1 MGAQTGPHQEERR
14 LTVRGWLEHRSHLQS
29 FAGPIRQGWTLATI
43 VDLLNSG
50 QAEQAKATALLAIA
64 ALDQSAIDNGNWLLA
79 AEFSMDHQPPFASFQ
94 RPRTLDNLEAK
105 QTRIVDPRWISL
117 FMARI
122 RERDAFHIR
131 QSSTSPGGEEEVSP
145 GEESPAA
152 AGTMGESRL
161 ADLRKGPEKARRRR
175 RTVPSEASPRVAAL
189 FELLRCSG
197 GAACRAAALLPGAA

>member
-1 MGAQTGPHQEERR
+1 MMEDFVGAQTGPHQEERR

-131 QSSTSPGGEEEVSP
+131 QSSTSPGGQP
-145 GEESPAA
+145 G
-152 AGTMGESRL
+152 GGESGGGGNDGGKPPR
-161 ADLRKGPEKARRRR
+161 RPQKGSGKGKEK
-175 RTVPSEASPRVAAL
+175 EKD
-189 FELLRCSG
+189 
-197 GAACRAAALLPGAA
+197 GAK

>member
-64 ALDQSAIDNGNWLLA
+64 ALDQSAINNGNWLLA

-122 RERDAFHIR
+122 RERDAFHTR
-131 QSSTSPGGEEEVSP
+131 QSSTSPGGRRRSAR
-145 GEESPAA
+145 GRR
-152 AGTMGESRL
+152 G
-161 ADLRKGPEKARRRR
+161 RRRR
-175 RTVPSEASPRVAAL
+175 ERWGKAAVRKRQGEGEGRCQVRPAPAWRPSLSFSAAPVARLAEPQRFCL
-189 FELLRCSG
+189 SAR
-197 GAACRAAALLPGAA
+197 